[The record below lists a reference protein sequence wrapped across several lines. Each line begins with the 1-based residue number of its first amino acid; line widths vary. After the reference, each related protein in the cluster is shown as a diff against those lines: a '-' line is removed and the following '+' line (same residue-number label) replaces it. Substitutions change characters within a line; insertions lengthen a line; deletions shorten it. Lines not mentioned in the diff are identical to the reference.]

1 MAAALGPGGG
11 VWRPVSPA
19 FLALSLAFFFLP
31 FVDVRCSSDGKSI
44 VTETG
49 LEAAYGGYTPSPE
62 TAAAARAQAAQGPPT
77 KDALSPSLLMC
88 LYPPPLLIGVAFG
101 VFAPM
106 GGARRL
112 VVGCS
117 AACAL
122 CLLVM
127 QTAVGFPV
135 EAGMRRGVAQS
146 FAEEAARVRG
156 EPPPPAADAAA
167 AGFVAVYT
175 PWLWLS
181 FAGDGAAL
189 FAVALEWGA
198 WRRWPTP
205 AVPRRRD
212 RTLGAAVGLTLL
224 LAVLAGGAW
233 AALSWKGAR
242 APGAALKPRF
252 AQPPPPDEQRATWRK
267 TAAQYRGGYVVAVRS
282 PGLDTWLMYG
292 EEDGQWA
299 VDSRL
304 PRSILRNRGTA
315 VVNEPFKLTLK
326 DAKDMA
332 KWGAGGRSAAAAAVL
347 DVWSKD
353 APFVVCWYYDDGSGA
368 REFKDAPTP
377 ELGRRM
383 DDFLQATSRPTP
395 RGTDR
400 GAPPSSCTAGW
411 LTPPGGPL
419 GNSGISAASPTG
431 LAPNAGPKPP
441 IW

>member
-1 MAAALGPGGG
+1 
-11 VWRPVSPA
+11 
-19 FLALSLAFFFLP
+19 
-31 FVDVRCSSDGKSI
+31 
-44 VTETG
+44 
-49 LEAAYGGYTPSPE
+49 
-62 TAAAARAQAAQGPPT
+62 
-77 KDALSPSLLMC
+77 MC

-332 KWGAGGRSAAAAAVL
+332 KWGAGGRSTAAAAVL

-368 REFKDAPTP
+368 REFKDSPTP

-383 DDFLQATSRPTP
+383 DDFLQDPRPTP

-400 GAPPSSCTAGW
+400 GARPVLVYGRLAYAPGRSTGEQRHIRRVANGVGAERGAEAADLVEGGAGKESGVDSTDSRPFSRAGGWARLGCFCRRFQSPSAS
-411 LTPPGGPL
+411 GGCQPSVPTKTSTFL
-419 GNSGISAASPTG
+419 SSPRAKAQTVCHSGFVRVACSS
-431 LAPNAGPKPP
+431 
-441 IW
+441 